1 MRVTSLGFQTDL
13 ALRIME
19 GAEVTDRGGY
29 LVIRSPGNPDYWWG
43 NYLLLAEVPE
53 PGTGGAWLARFAAE
67 FPAARHVAVVETKT
81 VTLPKAE
88 EQCPKCGNGEAYWVL
103 RQTRGADEPETRIFE
118 CTKCGHK
125 WREYQ

>member
-1 MRVTSLGFQTDL
+1 MFCPECKRLMRPDRAAKVWRCPGCGHTEPLG
-13 ALRIME
+13 R
-19 GAEVTDRGGY
+19 GVEVG
-29 LVIRSPGNPDYWWG
+29 RSTP
-43 NYLLLAEVPE
+43 EVRP
-53 PGTGGAWLARFAAE
+53 
-67 FPAARHVAVVETKT
+67 VAVVETKT

-88 EQCPKCGNGEAYWVL
+88 ETCPKCANGEAYWVL